1 MATKTRP
8 QPIVRHFLASD
19 VVAALLAHFP
29 GETFQA
35 NPTQLQAGFR
45 CVAQERPELLGHVS
59 FGKVGAYVGSA
70 TIEAALDSLVITG
83 FCSRYYKN
91 GYTYDLDKSKLM
103 EYYDSFLQDK
113 FVQSGIDTE
122 TIKQSADLLS
132 ESLIEI
138 CESCDR
144 SQLMVLE

>member
-45 CVAQERPELLGHVS
+45 CVAQERPELLGHVR
-59 FGKVGAYVGSA
+59 FGKVGAYVSSA

-91 GYTYDLDKSKLM
+91 GFTYDLEKSKLM
-103 EYYDSFLQDK
+103 EYYNSFLQDK
-113 FVQSGIDTE
+113 FIQSGIDTE

-138 CESCDR
+138 RESYDR

>member
-1 MATKTRP
+1 MATKTHP

-45 CVAQERPELLGHVS
+45 CVAREHPALLGHVS

-70 TIEAALDSLVITG
+70 TIETALDSLTITG
-83 FCSRYYKN
+83 FCNRYYKD
-91 GYTYDLDKSKLM
+91 GHTYDLDKSKLM
-103 EYYDSFLQDK
+103 KYYKSFLRPK
-113 FVQSGIDTE
+113 FTQSEVDPE
-122 TIKQSADLLS
+122 TITQAADLLC

-138 CESCDR
+138 RESSDR
-144 SQLMVLE
+144 SQLMVLA

>member
-8 QPIVRHFLASD
+8 RPIVRHFLASD

-91 GYTYDLDKSKLM
+91 GFTYDLDKSKLM

-122 TIKQSADLLS
+122 TIKQAADLLS